1 MREFDTE
8 KPVPRAK
15 AYGVLLAALVA
26 VGSLVL
32 VAITHE
38 PPPAASS
45 PAPASAGIVPQ
56 IADAKSEAEIL
67 LRGKSFADLKRPVVM
82 QFGGEVVEV
91 KVSEGETV
99 DADATLGT
107 VELNRAEVMEL
118 HRALYPESIGN
129 LKTKI
134 CDLELTG
141 QKLVNVNLSLKQDE
155 LTQSKE
161 DLSDLRA
168 LHSEGMA
175 AAEAVKNKKREIAAL
190 EKEISGIRDS
200 IKQNRCALKQAKD
213 DLAFHNQQHKRN
225 VELMEWRAHRSFT
238 KSGIPFNKALLKAP
252 ISGNVVWVSPQLR
265 KGNELDKGFH
275 AMTVAPMDSLVVR
288 CKVHELDL
296 VKLRPGAS
304 GTVVFDAIPQKK
316 YGCRV
321 ARIPSVSRNAA
332 LEVPADYE
340 IECSLTDPD
349 NLIREGLTCNV
360 KVGVTQ

>member
-45 PAPASAGIVPQ
+45 PTPANAGIVPQ

-67 LRGKSFADLKRPVVM
+67 LRGKSFADLKRQVLTH
-82 QFGGEVVEV
+82 FGGEVVEL
-91 KVSEGETV
+91 KVSEGHAV
-99 DADATLGT
+99 DADATLGMIK
-107 VELNRAEVMEL
+107 LNRAEVLEI
-118 HRALYPESIGN
+118 HKILYPEMIGS
-129 LKTKI
+129 LESKI
-134 CDLELTG
+134 CELELSG
-141 QKLVNVNLSLKQDE
+141 QKLVDVTLSLKQDE
-155 LTQSKE
+155 LEKARE
-161 DLSDLRA
+161 DLSDLKA

-175 AAEAVKNKKREIAAL
+175 AAEAVTNKKRELAAL
-190 EKEISGIRDS
+190 RKEISGIRDS
-200 IKQNRCALKQAKD
+200 IKQNRCALKQTKE
-213 DLAFHNQQHKRN
+213 DLTFYRQQHKRQ
-225 VELMEWRAHRSFT
+225 VELLEWRAKRSFSQ
-238 KSGIPFNKALLKAP
+238 SGLPLNQALLKAP
-252 ISGNVVWVSPQLR
+252 IAGNVVWVNPLLR
-265 KGNELDKGFH
+265 EGSELEKGFH
-275 AMTVAPMDSLVVR
+275 AMTVAPMDALVVR

-296 VKLRPGAS
+296 VKLRRGAP
-304 GTVVFDAIPQKK
+304 GTVIFDAIPQKK
-316 YGCRV
+316 YDCRV
-321 ARIPSVSRNAA
+321 ARIPALSRNPA

-340 IECSLTDPD
+340 IECSLNEPD